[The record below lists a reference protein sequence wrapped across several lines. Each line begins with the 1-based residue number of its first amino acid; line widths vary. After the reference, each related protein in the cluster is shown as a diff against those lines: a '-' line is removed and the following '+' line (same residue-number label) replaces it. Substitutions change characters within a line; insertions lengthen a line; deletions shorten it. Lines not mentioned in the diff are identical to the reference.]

1 MAILNPVSLSFTSSV
16 ASITT
21 APALIRTRPA
31 CATVLGERLPATL
44 GPAMAAISI
53 AAESGS
59 SRLPVS
65 NASSPTTT
73 CR

>member
-21 APALIRTRPA
+21 APALIRTRPI

-44 GPAMAAISI
+44 GPAIAATSI
-53 AAESGS
+53 AAERGS
-59 SRLPVS
+59 RRLPVS
-65 NASSPTTT
+65 NASNPTTT